1 MEDEPR
7 SGKRDR
13 LARLTRVVALL
24 RAHPDGM
31 TTQEI
36 AGRIG
41 VSVRT
46 VYRDLN
52 AIEGEID
59 IPFWSEG
66 GKWGLGGGG
75 VPAAAEVHAR
85 RGDGGRPVGP
95 VDGPL
100 RRQVRPR
107 PRLGVRE
114 AGRGPAP
121 GAARARRAD
130 ARRPVAP
137 PARRA
142 VQPPRPAADEGL
154 GGAADRVA
162 RLRAG
167 PLRAGLRAADGPSP
181 AVPHRALAPDPRA
194 VPRRVRRDARR
205 DPDVQGRADPGHV
218 GDAAIGSSRRR
229 RASRGRSIGRGTS
242 SPTRTRSRSS
252 SASRRRSRRASRRP
266 AGIPRS
272 RSRSRPTGR

>member
-1 MEDEPR
+1 
-7 SGKRDR
+7 
-13 LARLTRVVALL
+13 
-24 RAHPDGM
+24 M

-52 AIEGEID
+52 AIEGEIG

-66 GKWGLGGGG
+66 GQWGL
-75 VPAAAEVHAR
+75 AAEGFLPPLKFTLDEAMAVVLSAR
-85 RGDGGRPVGP
+85 LMVRYADKYDPDLGSAFEKLGEGL
-95 VDGPL
+95 PL
-100 RRQVRPR
+100 A
-107 PRLGVRE
+107 L
-114 AGRGPAP
+114 
-121 GAARARRAD
+121 ARARRAD

-137 PARRA
+137 SARRA

-154 GGAADRVA
+154 GGAPDRVA

-167 PLRAGLRAADGPSP
+167 PLRAGFRAADRPCP

-218 GDAAIGSSRRR
+218 GDAGSLRAAGG

-252 SASRRRSRRASRRP
+252 SASRRRSRPASRRP